1 MRAHI
6 LSIGSELLLGYL
18 TDTNATF
25 LARDLAARGIELVHV
40 THVGDDLPRMVKTF
54 KAALTDADLVIATG
68 GVGPT
73 DDDLTREAIA
83 QVVGQTPEVDLTLL
97 AEIEAFFA
105 ARGATMPAR
114 NAKQAWLIPSAEPL
128 ANPVGT
134 APGWFVRHDGRTIVA
149 MPGVPREM
157 YRMWTEQAVPRLE
170 PLLPRRS
177 VQSVTF
183 RTMGIGESAAEELLR
198 DLVER
203 GDPVVATYAK
213 DDGVHVR
220 VTARGES
227 VAAALARLQDT
238 ADQVETRLRRHLY
251 SRDESPLPRILLGL
265 LRERGLTIGISEQ
278 GTAGRFNALL
288 GSEPGAAGV
297 LAGAIAVPAERSG
310 EPGVDAEALA
320 LGAAERF
327 GAKIG
332 LGLAAELSPDGP
344 DLYRGEID
352 IALVGALSRRERLPT
367 RASFEDVQRRAALAA
382 ADLLRRAV
390 SEID

>member
-6 LSIGSELLLGYL
+6 LSIGSELMLGYL

-40 THVGDDLPRMVKTF
+40 THVGDDLPRMVRTF

-83 QVVGQTPEVDLTLL
+83 RVVGQTPEVDATLL

-105 ARGATMPAR
+105 ARGAMMPAR

-128 ANPVGT
+128 PNPVGT
-134 APGWFVRHDGRTIVA
+134 APGWFVRQEGRVIVA

-157 YRMWTEQAVPRLE
+157 YRMWAEQAVPQLE
-170 PLLPRRS
+170 PLLPQRS

-220 VTARGES
+220 VTATGVS
-227 VAAALARLQDT
+227 AQAALARLQEA
-238 ADQVETRLRRHLY
+238 ADEVETRLRRHVY
-251 SRDESPLPRILLGL
+251 AHDDAPLPRILLRL
-265 LRERGLTIGISEQ
+265 LREHGLTIGVAEQ
-278 GTAGRFNALL
+278 GTGGRFNALL
-288 GSEPGAAGV
+288 GSDQGAADVLCGGV
-297 LAGAIAVPAERSG
+297 ATPASRSDAPNMDAG
-310 EPGVDAEALA
+310 ALA
-320 LGAAERF
+320 LSAVERF
-327 GAKIG
+327 GADIG
-332 LGLAAELSPDGP
+332 LGLAAVLTLDGP
-344 DLYRGEID
+344 QVYRGEID
-352 IALVGALSRRERLPT
+352 IALAGAFSRQQRVPT

-390 SEID
+390 GGID